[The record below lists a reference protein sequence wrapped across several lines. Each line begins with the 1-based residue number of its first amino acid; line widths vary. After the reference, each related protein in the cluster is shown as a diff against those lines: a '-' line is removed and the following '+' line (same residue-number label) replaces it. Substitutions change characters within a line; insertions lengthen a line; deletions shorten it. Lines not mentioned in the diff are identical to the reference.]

1 MDVRKTV
8 IGGLCCLAILGGVN
22 YLLNQ
27 YGNAGIAIASDVS
40 TSSLGGARQFVGKL
54 DIKSSPYFAQPDI
67 YNMHSN
73 NHLIVL
79 SHYKTKQQNDGY
91 IGAMGTGS
99 EKEAYKQAAFAKL
112 IAALEEELE
121 DEA

>member
-54 DIKSSPYFAQPDI
+54 DIKSSQIIFLAEVLDCDI
-67 YNMHSN
+67 
-73 NHLIVL
+73 
-79 SHYKTKQQNDGY
+79 
-91 IGAMGTGS
+91 
-99 EKEAYKQAAFAKL
+99 
-112 IAALEEELE
+112 E
-121 DEA
+121 DLFRKIH